1 MRSLALM
8 ANDYQFWMGGILAT
22 QLEEVTDDPKKVDQG
37 GFWAALISFE
47 GVRTFAR
54 FSKVEHREFPQ
65 SQWEPIGTSWH
76 SSINR
81 KIYVEYVSRIREAI
95 SLGGVYQVNACRQ
108 LSNEVADGS
117 AQLNGLFS
125 KLLQENPAPYASYL
139 NIPGIEIASASPEL
153 FLSRSGSFIKTS
165 PIKGTIRENE
175 SSFGEKDKAENL
187 MIVDLMRND
196 LGRICKP
203 GTVDVSELFRHEK
216 HPGLVHLVSDV
227 AGELNEN
234 TTWEQILSATT
245 PPGSVSGAPKSAA
258 LTMISQVE
266 GARGPYCGAL
276 GWINGSEA
284 LLSVAIRTFW
294 KTDEHI
300 LRFGTGAGI
309 TWGSDPEL
317 EWEETQLKA
326 RKLISIAGG
335 ALSDS

>member
-22 QLEEVTDDPKKVDQG
+22 QLEEITDDARKVDQG
-37 GFWAALISFE
+37 GFWASLISFE
-47 GVRTFAR
+47 GACTFAR
-54 FSKVEHREFPQ
+54 FGKVEKKEFPHN
-65 SQWEPIGTSWH
+65 QWQPIATPWR
-76 SSINR
+76 SSLDRNS
-81 KIYVEYVSRIREAI
+81 YVDYVSRIREAI
-95 SLGGVYQVNACRQ
+95 SDGGVYQVNACRE
-108 LSNEVADGS
+108 LSNKVEDGS
-117 AQLNGLFS
+117 LTLEGLFS
-125 KLLQENPAPYASYL
+125 SLLLENPAPYASYL

-153 FLSRSGSFIKTS
+153 FLSRSGRVIKTS

-175 SSFGEKDKAENL
+175 TSFGEKDKAENL

-216 HPGLVHLVSDV
+216 HPGLVHLVSDI

-234 TTWEQILSATT
+234 TTWAQVLSATT

-258 LTMISQVE
+258 LTIIREVE

-276 GWINGSEA
+276 GWINGSDA

-294 KTDEHI
+294 KTGDDT

-335 ALSDS
+335 ALGDS

>member
-8 ANDYQFWMGGILAT
+8 ANDYQFWMGGVLAT
-22 QLEEVTDDPKKVDQG
+22 QLEEITDDPKKVDQG

-54 FSKVEHREFPQ
+54 FSKVEEREFPQ
-65 SQWEPIGTSWH
+65 SQWEPIDTSWH
-76 SSINR
+76 SSLSR
-81 KIYVEYVSRIREAI
+81 ESYVEYVARIREAI
-95 SLGGVYQVNACRQ
+95 AQGGVYQVNACRE
-108 LSNEVADGS
+108 LRNECEDRSMTLG
-117 AQLNGLFS
+117 GLFS
-125 KLLQENPAPYASYL
+125 RLLKGNPAPYASYL
-139 NIPGIEIASASPEL
+139 KIPDIEIASASPEL
-153 FLSRSGSFIKTS
+153 FLSRSGKKVKTS

-175 SSFGEKDKAENL
+175 TSFGEKDQAENL

-196 LGRICKP
+196 FGRICKP
-203 GTVDVSELFRHEK
+203 GTVEVPELFRNER

-227 AGELNEN
+227 VGELKEN
-234 TTWEQILSATT
+234 AKWEEILAATT

-258 LTMISQVE
+258 LTIIGKNE
-266 GARGPYCGAL
+266 GTRGPYCGAL
-276 GWINGSEA
+276 GWIHGSDS

-294 KTDEHI
+294 KTGDNT

-326 RKLISIAGG
+326 RRLISIAGG
-335 ALSDS
+335 ALHDS

>member
-22 QLEEVTDDPKKVDQG
+22 QLEEITDDARKVDQG
-37 GFWAALISFE
+37 GFWASLISFE
-47 GVRTFAR
+47 GACTFAR
-54 FSKVEHREFPQ
+54 FGKVEKKEFPHN
-65 SQWEPIGTSWH
+65 QWQPIATPWR
-76 SSINR
+76 SSLDRNS
-81 KIYVEYVSRIREAI
+81 YVDYVSRIREAI
-95 SLGGVYQVNACRQ
+95 SDGGVYQVNACRE
-108 LSNEVADGS
+108 LSNKVEEGS
-117 AQLNGLFS
+117 LTLEGLFS
-125 KLLQENPAPYASYL
+125 SLLQENPAPYASYL

-153 FLSRSGSFIKTS
+153 FLSRSGSVIKTS

-175 SSFGEKDKAENL
+175 TSFGEKDKAENL

-203 GTVDVSELFRHEK
+203 GTVDVSELFRREK
-216 HPGLVHLVSDV
+216 HPGLVHLVSDI

-234 TTWEQILSATT
+234 TTWVQVLSATT

-258 LTMISQVE
+258 LTIIREVE

-276 GWINGSEA
+276 GWINGSDA

-294 KTDEHI
+294 KTGDDT

-335 ALSDS
+335 ALGDS

>member
-22 QLEEVTDDPKKVDQG
+22 QLEEITDDPKKVDQG

-54 FSKVEHREFPQ
+54 FSKVEEREFPQ
-65 SQWEPIGTSWH
+65 SDWEPIGTSWR
-76 SSINR
+76 SSLNR
-81 KIYVEYVSRIREAI
+81 KSYIDYVSRIREAI

-108 LSNEVADGS
+108 LSNQIDES
-117 AQLNGLFS
+117 SSELSGLFS
-125 KLLQENPAPYASYL
+125 KLLDENPAPNASYL
-139 NIPGIEIASASPEL
+139 NIPGLEIASASPEL
-153 FLSRSGSFIKTS
+153 FLSRSGKMIKTS
-165 PIKGTIRENE
+165 PIKGTIREQE
-175 SSFGEKDKAENL
+175 TSFGEKDKAENL

-196 LGRICKP
+196 LGRICEP

-227 AGELNEN
+227 RGALKESV
-234 TTWEQILSATT
+234 TWEEVLRATT

-258 LTMISQVE
+258 LTMISQIE

-294 KTDEHI
+294 KSGDDT

-326 RKLISIAGG
+326 RRLISIAGG